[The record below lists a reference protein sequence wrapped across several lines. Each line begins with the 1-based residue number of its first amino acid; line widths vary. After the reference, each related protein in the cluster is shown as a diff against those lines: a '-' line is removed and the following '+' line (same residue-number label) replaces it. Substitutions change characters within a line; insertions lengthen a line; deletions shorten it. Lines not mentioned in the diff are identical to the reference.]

1 MSWRSMPD
9 PAYLTLHR
17 SGELA
22 RRVEQLTRRLEDCDI
37 CPRRCRVDRT
47 AGETGECGIGDLA
60 VVASASPHH
69 GEEAPLSGKH
79 GSGTVFFSGCNLRC
93 SFCQND
99 DISLSDEGYLA
110 DPEKLAAIFLRLQE
124 VGCHNLNWVTP
135 THVVPMALAGLDVAA
150 KEGLSLPLVFNTG
163 GYDDPSVIRALDGVV
178 DIYMP
183 DAKFAHPDAAERFCE
198 APDYPEVNRA
208 VLREMH
214 RQVGDLDVGEDGLAR
229 RGLLIR
235 HLVMPDDQAGTDRVM
250 EFIAQ
255 ELSTETY
262 VNLMD
267 QYRPCAG
274 AGRFP
279 EISRRVTSQEMDEAR
294 HAARMAGITRLDDRV
309 RLRFVF

>member
-1 MSWRSMPD
+1 MTD
-9 PAYLTLHR
+9 PTYLELHR

-22 RRVEQLTRRLEDCDI
+22 RRTETLLARLEDCDL
-37 CPRRCRVDRT
+37 CPRRCGVDRT
-47 AGETGECGIGDLA
+47 AGEVGECGIGDLA

-69 GEEAPLSGKH
+69 GEEAPLVGRG

-93 SFCQND
+93 AFCQND

-110 DPEKLAAIFLRLQE
+110 DAEKLAAVFLRLQE

-135 THVVPMALAGLDVAA
+135 THVVPMAVAA
-150 KEGLSLPLVFNTG
+150 LDIAAREGLRLPLVYNTG
-163 GYDDPSVIRALDGVV
+163 GYDDLSVIRELDGVV

-183 DAKFAHPDAAERFCE
+183 DAKFDDGEVAARFCG

-214 RQVGDLDVGEDGLAR
+214 RQVGDLVIDGDGLAV
-229 RGLLIR
+229 RGLLVR
-235 HLVMPDDQAGTDRVM
+235 HLVMPDGLAGTEGVM
-250 EFIAQ
+250 GFIAR

-274 AGRFP
+274 SGRFP
-279 EISRRVTSQEMDEAR
+279 EISRRPTAVELEEAR
-294 HAARMAGITRLDDRV
+294 HAARIAGVARLDDRD